1 MADVSAR
8 WHVAFA
14 MHRGAPAWQQDAVLV
29 GGEVWQQD
37 RLAPR
42 KALIEADVLAAL
54 ADGVATSPSAQ
65 FASRFVLKTLP
76 RVMADHPDWVQE
88 GHVAARHVRE
98 TQARLA
104 AELARHP
111 GLRGSSCTLVA
122 AHFVSGQ
129 VVVFNSGDSRAYLR
143 RRDGSVQ
150 QLSRDHTELQRM
162 IDAGE
167 ADATTEYASIYDALS
182 DCLIADPHEGG
193 FSIHRA
199 AATLHD
205 GDAVILC
212 TDGVHDVL
220 GEAPWRKLMEA
231 LADPL
236 PLVQATHDAVL
247 KAGAPDNFSLIV
259 ARAEFR

>member
-1 MADVSAR
+1 MAGVSAR
-8 WHVAFA
+8 WRVAFA
-14 MHRGAPAWQQDAVLV
+14 MHRGAPARQQDAVLV
-29 GGEVWQQD
+29 GVEVWQED
-37 RLAPR
+37 RLAPQE
-42 KALIEADVLAAL
+42 ALTETDVLAAL

-76 RVMADHPDWVQE
+76 RVIAEHPQWLQE
-88 GHVAARHVRE
+88 GYVAARHVRE

-104 AELARHP
+104 AELARRP

-122 AHFVSGQ
+122 AHFLAGH
-129 VVVFNSGDSRAYLR
+129 VVVLNSGDSRAYLR

-199 AATLHD
+199 ETRLQD

-220 GEAPWRKLMEA
+220 GEAAWRKQMEA
-231 LADPL
+231 LADPF
-236 PLVQATHDAVL
+236 PLVQATHEAVL
-247 KAGAPDNFSLIV
+247 KAGAPDNFSLV
-259 ARAEFR
+259 VVRAEFR